1 MVQGIEAVPQPKN
14 EPVREY
20 LPGSPERAEL
30 QAELA
35 RQSEEVV
42 EIPVVIGGKEIRTGR
57 IGEVRCP
64 HDHRKVLARYHEA
77 GEGQVRDAVEAAAE
91 AWRSWSEM
99 PAGSRIRIYQRM
111 ANLVA
116 GPWRQRMNAATMLGQ
131 SKTCHQAEIEAA
143 CEFADMLRF
152 NAYFLDKL
160 SREQPTIND
169 DPSIWNGI
177 EYRALEGFVFAV
189 SPFNFTALGGNLATA
204 PAIMG
209 NTILWKPAETQML
222 SAWQLMNLYR
232 EAGLPDGVI
241 NMLPGYG
248 PPIGDAALSQETLGG
263 VHFTGSTATFQQ
275 LWKTVGANI
284 ARYRSY
290 PRIVGETGGKNFVV
304 VHASADLPSLVAGMI
319 RGAYE
324 YQGQKCSAASRA
336 YIPNSLREAFLDG
349 LLAEREQVAMG
360 DPTDFSN
367 FMGAVIDERSF
378 DKISGYLDFAKNDP
392 DHRILAGGH
401 ADRSVGWFVEPTV
414 IETGDPGSRLMTE
427 EIFGPVLTLFFY
439 PDDQYHEILGLCRD
453 TSIYGLTG
461 AIFARDRFA
470 IGEANR
476 ILRHAAGNFYINDK
490 PTGAVIGQQPFGGG
504 RASGTNDKSGA
515 ASNLLRWTS
524 MRTIKENFLP
534 PHDWRYGFLSA

>member
-1 MVQGIEAVPQPKN
+1 MVQGIESVPQPKN

-20 LPGSPERAEL
+20 LPGSPERQALE
-30 QAELA
+30 AELA
-35 RQSEEVV
+35 RQSDQVV
-42 EIPVVIGGKEIRTGR
+42 EIPVIIGGKEVRTGR

-64 HDHRKVLARYHEA
+64 HDHQKVLARYHEA
-77 GEGQVRDAVEAAAE
+77 GESEVLAAVESAAH
-91 AWRSWSEM
+91 AWQSWSEL
-99 PAGSRIRIYQRM
+99 PAGSRIRVYQRM
-111 ANLVA
+111 ANLLV
-116 GPWRQRMNAATMLGQ
+116 GPYRQRMNAATMLGQ

-152 NAYFLDKL
+152 NAYFLDTL

-169 DPSIWNGI
+169 DPSIWNSI

-222 SAWQLMNLYR
+222 SAWHLMELYR
-232 EAGLPDGVI
+232 EAGLPEGVI
-241 NMLPGYG
+241 NMLPGNG
-248 PPIGDAALSQETLGG
+248 PPIGEAALAQETLGG
-263 VHFTGSTATFQQ
+263 VHFTGSTATFQKIWQ
-275 LWKTVGANI
+275 TVGSNI
-284 ARYRSY
+284 TRYRAY

-304 VHASADLPSLVAGMI
+304 AHPSADLGSLVAGLI

-336 YIPNSLREAFLDG
+336 YIPASMRETLLDG
-349 LLAEREQVAMG
+349 LRSEIGQVTMG

-378 DKISGYLDFAKNDP
+378 NKVSGYLDFAKNDP
-392 DHRILAGGH
+392 QHEVVAGGN
-401 ADRSVGWFVEPTV
+401 ADRSVGWFVEPTAIV
-414 IETGDPGSRLMTE
+414 TEDPTSKLMTE
-427 EIFGPVLTLFFY
+427 EIFGPVLTLYFY
-439 PDDQYHEILGLCRD
+439 PDNQYNEILGLCRD
-453 TSIYGLTG
+453 TSEYGLTG
-461 AIFARDRFA
+461 AIFAHDRVA
-470 IGEANR
+470 IGDAAR
-476 ILRHAAGNFYINDK
+476 VLRHAAGNFYINDK

-534 PHDWRYGFLSA
+534 PHDWRYGFLAS